1 MPALPPLGPVF
12 VAAAVIFV
20 GVAVKDFLKREGK
33 LTPARKAWLHI
44 AFVFAAVGI
53 GLYLLQVFS
62 A

>member
-1 MPALPPLGPVF
+1 MPALPSLSPVF
-12 VAAAVIFV
+12 VAAAVIFI
-20 GVAVKDFLKREGK
+20 GIAVKDFLRQEGK

-44 AFVFAAVGI
+44 ALVFAAVGI